1 MAEAAA
7 GAVGSVVSYLPNHL
21 FHPFPT
27 PSLIPFAALCSPLS
41 EEREL
46 GLQWEEV
53 PTAPGAAA
61 RGDNE
66 GLWGH
71 LWLQVPP
78 PPAEKVA
85 QRPGRAMLMAAAICQ
100 SLEQTQNSP

>member
-21 FHPFPT
+21 FPPFSHTLFNP
-27 PSLIPFAALCSPLS
+27 ICSPEFSS

-61 RGDNE
+61 RGDSE
-66 GLWGH
+66 GLWGQ

-78 PPAEKVA
+78 SPAENLA